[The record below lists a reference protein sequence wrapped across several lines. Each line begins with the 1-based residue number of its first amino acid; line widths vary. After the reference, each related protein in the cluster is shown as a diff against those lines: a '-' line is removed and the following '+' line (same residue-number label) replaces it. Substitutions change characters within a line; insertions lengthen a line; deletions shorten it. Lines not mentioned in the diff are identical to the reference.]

1 MTTDMPKNFN
11 FLSFAGALVSA
22 GFEVSATVRRTQEL
36 DEAFITPTQMDLNQP
51 TYNSIR
57 TVERY
62 ICF

>member
-1 MTTDMPKNFN
+1 MQKYVTFS
-11 FLSFAGALVSA
+11 LSSGALVSA

-62 ICF
+62 ICY

>member
-1 MTTDMPKNFN
+1 MQKNVIF
-11 FLSFAGALVSA
+11 FLSSGALVSA

-62 ICF
+62 ICY